1 MIKNPHFLVLFF
13 FISQFC
19 FSQNSKA
26 IDSLIQ
32 VSKNP
37 KNDSIQFLA
46 FHKLSIHYFDS
57 DLKKALYY
65 NNLEFKLAKKHNSNL
80 YFAKNHNI
88 RGIIYD
94 INGDL
99 DSAFVSYQKALVYAK
114 KANDKLLIASVY
126 NNFGLLDWN
135 KSNFLKAIQY
145 YNKALRIFEEIA
157 EKKGQSEALSNIGL
171 VYQSFKDYKNAEKY
185 LYKSL
190 EIKKAIKDDYG
201 LSVSYTNL
209 GVLFDDL
216 KNYDKAILNYKKA
229 IEYKRILNDQRGIA
243 IANNNLSQAYLN
255 LDKNVEAEKCLL
267 ESIAI
272 TKKINATSLLAYA
285 YIGITNVYIQNKN
298 IKKAI
303 ESNDLATIYNAKI
316 GDKLGLSGIFK
327 QKEEIAV
334 LQNNYKLA
342 YNFSKKAMSISDTL
356 RNKETQES
364 VAEIE
369 NKYQVE
375 KKEKELLESKAKL
388 VQKDIETKQKTNQLI
403 IASILALAFLIIGFL
418 IYKQQKQKNQQQAQ
432 ENDLKL
438 AIEKIEN
445 QNKLQEQRLS
455 ISRDLHD
462 NIGSQLTFIISSV
475 DNVKYGFDITNEKL
489 DNKLTNISSFA
500 KDTILE
506 LRDTIWA
513 MNSNEI
519 SYEDLEIRINNFIEK
534 AKLSQENI
542 SFSFAIDENLKTKK
556 LSSVEGMN
564 VYRTIQEAINNAIK
578 YAEADVISVIIKQ
591 RANQTAINIKDNGK
605 GFDIETIEK
614 GNGLNNMK
622 KRIEEIEGKFDLISS
637 NDGTKIEILIN
648 S

>member
-1 MIKNPHFLVLFF
+1 MMKNPHFLVLFF

-19 FSQNSKA
+19 FSQNSRE

-32 VSKNP
+32 ISKNP
-37 KNDSIQFLA
+37 KNDSVQFVA

-65 NNLEFKLAKKHNSNL
+65 NNLEFKLAKKYSSNL
-80 YFAKNHNI
+80 YFAKSHNV

-99 DSAFVSYQKALVYAK
+99 DSAFVSYQKALAYAK

-145 YNKALRIFEEIA
+145 YNNALRIFEEIDD
-157 EKKGQSEALSNIGL
+157 KLGQSNALSNIGL
-171 VYQSFKDYKNAEKY
+171 VYQTFKDYKNAEKY

-190 EIKKAIKDDYG
+190 AIKKETKDDYG
-201 LSVSYTNL
+201 LSISYTNL

-229 IEYKRILNDQRGIA
+229 MEYKRILNDLRGIA
-243 IANNNLSQAYLN
+243 IANNNLSQAYLKLN
-255 LDKNVEAEKCLL
+255 KNVEAEKCLL

-285 YIGITNVYIQNKN
+285 YIGITEVYIQYKDIN
-298 IKKAI
+298 KAI
-303 ESNDLATIYNAKI
+303 ESNNLATIYNARI
-316 GDKLGLSGIFK
+316 GDKLGLSSIYK
-327 QKEEIAV
+327 HKEEIAV

-342 YNFSKKAMSISDTL
+342 YNFSKKALSISDTL

-375 KKEKELLESKAKL
+375 KKEKELLESKAQII
-388 VQKDIETKQKTNQLI
+388 QKDIETKQKTNQLI
-403 IASILALAFLIIGFL
+403 IASILALAFLIIGYL
-418 IYKQQKQKNQQQAQ
+418 VYLQQKQKNQQQAQ
-432 ENDLKL
+432 ENQLKS
-438 AIEKIEN
+438 AIAEIEN

-462 NIGSQLTFIISSV
+462 NIGAQLTFIISSV

-489 DNKLTNISSFA
+489 DNKLTNISGFA
-500 KDTILE
+500 KDTIIE

-519 SYEDLEIRINNFIEK
+519 SFEDLEARINNYIEK
-534 AKLSQENI
+534 AKVAQDNI
-542 SFSFAIDENLKTKK
+542 SFSFAIDNDLKNQK
-556 LSSVEGMN
+556 LTSVEGMN
-564 VYRTIQEAINNAIK
+564 IYRTIQEAVNNSLK
-578 YAEADVISVIIKQ
+578 YANANIITINAKKAENQIKISIS
-591 RANQTAINIKDNGK
+591 DNGK
-605 GFDIETIEK
+605 GFDIDQIEK

-622 KRIEEIEGKFDLISS
+622 KRIEEIGGKFNIASS
-637 NDGTKIEILIN
+637 DDGTKIEILI
-648 S
+648 

>member
-1 MIKNPHFLVLFF
+1 MKIPHFLVLFF

-19 FSQNSKA
+19 FSQNSQE

-32 VSKNP
+32 ISKNP
-37 KNDSIQFLA
+37 KNDSIQFMA
-46 FHKLSIHYFDS
+46 FHKLAFHFFDS
-57 DLKKALYY
+57 DLKKALFY
-65 NNLEFKLAKKHNSNL
+65 NNLEFKLAKKLNSNS
-80 YFAKNHNI
+80 YFGKSHNV

-94 INGDL
+94 INGNL

-114 KANDKLLIASVY
+114 KANDKILIASVY

-135 KSNFLKAIQY
+135 KANFLKAIQY
-145 YNKALRIFEEIA
+145 YNKALRIFEEIND
-157 EKKGQSEALSNIGL
+157 KQGQSKALSNIGL

-190 EIKKAIKDDYG
+190 EIKKAIKDNYG

-209 GVLFDDL
+209 GSLYDDF
-216 KNYDKAILNYKKA
+216 KNYDLAVINYKKA
-229 IEYKRILNDQRGIA
+229 IGYKRILNDQRGIA
-243 IANNNLSQAYLN
+243 IANNNLSQAYLS

-285 YIGITNVYIQNKN
+285 YIGITNVYIQNKD

-303 ESNDLATIYNAKI
+303 ESNNLATIYNSKI
-316 GDKLGLSGIFK
+316 GDKLGLSSIFK

-334 LQNNYKLA
+334 LENNFKEA
-342 YNFSKKAMSISDTL
+342 YGFSKKALSISDTL

-375 KKEKELLESKAKL
+375 KKEKELLESKAQL
-388 VQKDIETKQKTNQLI
+388 VQKEIETKQKNNQLI

-418 IYKQQKQKNQQQAQ
+418 IYKQQKQKNQQIVQ
-432 ENDLKL
+432 ENQLKS
-438 AIEKIEN
+438 AIAEIES

-462 NIGSQLTFIISSV
+462 NIGAQLTFIISSV
-475 DNVKYGFDITNEKL
+475 DNVKYGFDITNQKL
-489 DNKLTNISSFA
+489 DDKLTNIYGFA
-500 KDTILE
+500 KDTIVE

-519 SYEDLEIRINNFIEK
+519 SFEDLEARINNYIEK
-534 AKLSQENI
+534 AKVAQDNI
-542 SFSFAIDENLKTKK
+542 SFSFAIDTDLKNQK
-556 LSSVEGMN
+556 LTSVEGMN
-564 VYRTIQEAINNAIK
+564 IYRTIQEAVNNSLK
-578 YAEADVISVIIKQ
+578 YANANIITINAKKVE
-591 RANQTAINIKDNGK
+591 NQTKITIADNGK
-605 GFDIETIEK
+605 GFDIDEIEK

-622 KRIEEIEGKFDLISS
+622 KRIEEIGGKFSLTSGV
-637 NDGTKIEILIN
+637 DGTKIVVLI
-648 S
+648 

>member
-1 MIKNPHFLVLFF
+1 MKNPHFLILFF
-13 FISQFC
+13 IFSHFC
-19 FSQNSKA
+19 FSQNSRE

-32 VSKNP
+32 LSNNP
-37 KNDSIQFLA
+37 KNDSIQFVA

-57 DLKKALYY
+57 DLKKALFY
-65 NNLEFKLAKKHNSNL
+65 NNLEFKLAKKHKSNL
-80 YFAKNHNI
+80 YFAKSHNV

-114 KANDKLLIASVY
+114 KDNDKLLIASVY

-145 YNKALRIFEEIA
+145 YNKALRIFEEIDD
-157 EKKGQSEALSNIGL
+157 KLGQSNALSNIGL

-190 EIKKAIKDDYG
+190 EIKNETKDNYG

-209 GVLFDDL
+209 GSLFDDL
-216 KNYDKAILNYKKA
+216 KNYDKAIFNYKKA
-229 IEYKRILNDQRGIA
+229 IAYKRILNDQRGIA
-243 IANNNLSQAYLN
+243 IANNNLSQAYLY

-316 GDKLGLSGIFK
+316 GDKLGLSNIYK
-327 QKEEIAV
+327 NKEAIAV
-334 LQNNYKLA
+334 LQNNFKEA
-342 YNFSKKAMSISDTL
+342 YNFSKKALSISDTL

-369 NKYQVE
+369 NKYQIE
-375 KKEKELLESKAKL
+375 KKEKELLKSKAQL
-388 VQKDIETKQKTNQLI
+388 VQKEIETKQKNNILI
-403 IASILALAFLIIGFL
+403 IASILVLAFLIIGFL
-418 IYKQQKQKNQQQAQ
+418 IFKQQKQKNQQQAQ

-445 QNKLQEQRLS
+445 QNKLQEQRLN

-500 KDTILE
+500 KDTIVE

-519 SYEDLEIRINNFIEK
+519 SFEDFEARINNYIEK

-542 SFSFAIDENLKTKK
+542 SFSFAIDEDLKTQK

-564 VYRTIQEAINNAIK
+564 IYRTIQEAVNNSLK
-578 YAEADVISVIIKQ
+578 YANASII
-591 RANQTAINIKDNGK
+591 AINAKKLDSQIKITIQDNGK
-605 GFDIETIEK
+605 GFKEDQIEK

-622 KRIEEIEGKFDLISS
+622 KRIEEIGGSFSLTSGVE
-637 NDGTKIEILIN
+637 GTKISILI
-648 S
+648 